1 VTTWDY
7 LVETHRIHPGD
18 ESVGI
23 RLYSAFSLARRIS
36 MTGQIKPIHAFPI
49 KTTKLRR
56 PMQAIASS
64 AMD

>member
-1 VTTWDY
+1 VTTGDN
-7 LVETHRIHPGD
+7 LVDLHRIHPGD

-23 RLYSAFSLARRIS
+23 GMYSAFSFARRIP
-36 MTGQIKPIHAFPI
+36 MTGQIKPIYAFPI
-49 KTTKLRR
+49 KTTKPRR